1 MEQSHRIEPTNR
13 TKECHQSTDLP
24 WSKTTMEQIDEDG
37 SQQDDDDN
45 RQEQE
50 YDNWKTS

>member
-1 MEQSHRIEPTNR
+1 
-13 TKECHQSTDLP
+13 
-24 WSKTTMEQIDEDG
+24 MEQIDEDG

-50 YDNWKTS
+50 YDNWKTSQLKLITTNHGSN